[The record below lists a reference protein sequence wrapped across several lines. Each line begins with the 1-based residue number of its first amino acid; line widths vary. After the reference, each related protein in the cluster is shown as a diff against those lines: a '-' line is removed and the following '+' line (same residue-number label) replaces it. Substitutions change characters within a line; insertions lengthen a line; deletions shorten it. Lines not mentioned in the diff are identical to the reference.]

1 MVNTREIK
9 AQILRKNDMKEYRSA
24 IRSRNMIKRA
34 FIELL
39 DEKAISDI
47 SVVDIVNRAD
57 ISRNTF
63 YAHYDDVFCVLEE
76 LENDFIGKLRIYI
89 GEGKD
94 NVDEYT
100 PLPLFEKVTRF
111 IEKDADT
118 DRIFISNPFA
128 DSFYAKVKNLI
139 IEKIKANVS
148 PDLIVDE
155 NEFVALSE
163 CVASGFISLYRQN
176 LKGETALTV
185 DEIANYCAN
194 IFINELKK

>member
-1 MVNTREIK
+1 M
-9 AQILRKNDMKEYRSA
+9 
-24 IRSRNMIKRA
+24 
-34 FIELL
+34 
-39 DEKAISDI
+39 
-47 SVVDIVNRAD
+47 
-57 ISRNTF
+57 
-63 YAHYDDVFCVLEE
+63 
-76 LENDFIGKLRIYI
+76 
-89 GEGKD
+89 
-94 NVDEYT
+94 
-100 PLPLFEKVTRF
+100 TRF

>member
-1 MVNTREIK
+1 
-9 AQILRKNDMKEYRSA
+9 MKEYRSA

-148 PDLIVDE
+148 PDLIIDE

-185 DEIANYCAN
+185 DEIANYCAD
-194 IFINELKK
+194 IFLNELKK

>member
-1 MVNTREIK
+1 
-9 AQILRKNDMKEYRSA
+9 MKEYRSA

-111 IEKDADT
+111 IEKI
-118 DRIFISNPFA
+118 R
-128 DSFYAKVKNLI
+128 
-139 IEKIKANVS
+139 ANVS

>member
-1 MVNTREIK
+1 
-9 AQILRKNDMKEYRSA
+9 MKEYRSA

-100 PLPLFEKVTRF
+100 PLPLFSLLSGIYSCCGQEDFQRRNP
-111 IEKDADT
+111 
-118 DRIFISNPFA
+118 RIPACTAPSGNRNP
-128 DSFYAKVKNLI
+128 S
-139 IEKIKANVS
+139 KAPAAPVHI
-148 PDLIVDE
+148 P
-155 NEFVALSE
+155 
-163 CVASGFISLYRQN
+163 
-176 LKGETALTV
+176 
-185 DEIANYCAN
+185 
-194 IFINELKK
+194 

>member
-1 MVNTREIK
+1 
-9 AQILRKNDMKEYRSA
+9 MKEYRSA
-24 IRSRNMIKRA
+24 IRSRNMIKKA

-39 DEKAISDI
+39 EEKNISDI

-63 YAHYDDVFCVLEE
+63 YAHYDDVFSVLEE

-89 GEGKD
+89 GDGKD
-94 NVDEYT
+94 NSEEYT

-111 IEKDADT
+111 IEKDADS

-128 DSFYAKVKNLI
+128 DNFYAKVKNLI
-139 IEKIKANVS
+139 IEKITANVDTDS
-148 PDLIVDE
+148 IADA
-155 NEFVALSE
+155 NEFTALLE

-176 LKGETALTV
+176 LKGETSLTV
-185 DEIANYCAN
+185 DEIAKYCAN
-194 IFINELKK
+194 VFLNELKH